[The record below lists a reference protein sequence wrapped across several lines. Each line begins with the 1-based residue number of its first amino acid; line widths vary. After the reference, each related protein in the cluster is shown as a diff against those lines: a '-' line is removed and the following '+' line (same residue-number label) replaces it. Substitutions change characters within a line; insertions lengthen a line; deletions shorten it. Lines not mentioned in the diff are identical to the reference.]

1 MLLPRLK
8 FVPKFQP
15 NVREWLFH
23 LLLVVLLLWVEVWQF
38 EAVLQWWVVVV
49 VVVVVVVNL
58 QVVMGLMVA
67 VGAVVQADRF
77 VE

>member
-15 NVREWLFH
+15 NVRERLFQ

-49 VVVVVVVNL
+49 VVVVVDL

>member
-1 MLLPRLK
+1 VLLPRLK

-49 VVVVVVVNL
+49 VVVVVDL

-67 VGAVVQADRF
+67 VGAVVQADRS
-77 VE
+77 VA